1 MSERIFLTNLRTSL
15 SIFLADIF
23 LQVVVEGAFTDT
35 IHGIDM
41 PFPDGTIG
49 YTPLGV
55 HLIDLIDLS

>member
-1 MSERIFLTNLRTSL
+1 MSL

-23 LQVVVEGAFTDT
+23 LQIVVEGAFTYP
-35 IHGIDM
+35 IHRIDVSL
-41 PFPDGTIG
+41 PDGTIG